1 MRPFPILLGLS
12 LISAPL
18 GLGAADIDAED
29 FRRLVDRVNSHDEA
43 MDAYRNTI
51 QDLRAEVSR
60 LRAENDRLKTA
71 VNTPKNY
78 ATQEQITKLTEQ
90 LREVEKNRAAD
101 KSQILDTFDKLKQM
115 PITVPAPPP
124 RNSGTPGGGAGSR
137 ATERPAVK
145 EPAGNAGSVAGT
157 ADEKPATPEVPM
169 EYYPHV
175 LAEGETLSA
184 VIEAY
189 NKQHGLKVRLQHVLK
204 ANPSIKDP
212 KKLRLGQTI
221 RIPVIK

>member
-43 MDAYRNTI
+43 IDAYRSTI
-51 QDLRAEVSR
+51 QDLRSEVAR
-60 LRAENDRLKTA
+60 LRSENDRLKTA

-90 LREVEKNRAAD
+90 LREVERNRAAD
-101 KSQILDTFDKLKQM
+101 KAQVLDAFDKLKSM
-115 PITVPAPPP
+115 PIAVPAPAPTHRP
-124 RNSGTPGGGAGSR
+124 TTSQGGGVKTGDKP
-137 ATERPAVK
+137 TVK
-145 EPAGNAGSVAGT
+145 EPPAGT
-157 ADEKPATPEVPM
+157 GGEKPAVPEVPM
-169 EYYPHV
+169 EFYEHS

-184 VIEAY
+184 VIDAY

-204 ANPSIKDP
+204 ANPAIKDP
-212 KKLRLGQTI
+212 KKLRQGQKI

>member
-101 KSQILDTFDKLKQM
+101 KAQVLDAFDKLKSM
-115 PITVPAPPP
+115 PISVPAPAAAHRPTP
-124 RNSGTPGGGAGSR
+124 APTTPQGSG
-137 ATERPAVK
+137 VK
-145 EPAGNAGSVAGT
+145 TGDKPTVKDPPAGTGG
-157 ADEKPATPEVPM
+157 EKPAVPEAPM
-169 EYYPHV
+169 EYYEHS

-184 VIEAY
+184 VIDAY
-189 NKQHGLKVRLQHVLK
+189 NKQHGLKVRLAHVLK

-212 KKLRLGQTI
+212 KKLRLGQKI

>member
-101 KSQILDTFDKLKQM
+101 KAQVLEAFDKLKSM
-115 PITVPAPPP
+115 PIAVPAPAPTHRP
-124 RNSGTPGGGAGSR
+124 TPAPSTAQGSGVKTGDK
-137 ATERPAVK
+137 PAVK
-145 EPAGNAGSVAGT
+145 DPPAGT
-157 ADEKPATPEVPM
+157 AGDKPAVPEVPM
-169 EYYPHV
+169 EFYEHT

-184 VIEAY
+184 VIDAY

-212 KKLRLGQTI
+212 KKLRLGQKI

>member
-43 MDAYRNTI
+43 IDAYRNTI
-51 QDLRAEVSR
+51 QDLRSEVAR
-60 LRAENDRLKTA
+60 LRGENDRLKTV

-101 KSQILDTFDKLKQM
+101 KQQVLDAFDKLKSM
-115 PITVPAPPP
+115 PMTVPSFSSSSMAPHMAMREAHSSKWLANGMPEK
-124 RNSGTPGGGAGSR
+124 AGVVSSL
-137 ATERPAVK
+137 T
-145 EPAGNAGSVAGT
+145 SC
-157 ADEKPATPEVPM
+157 
-169 EYYPHV
+169 
-175 LAEGETLSA
+175 
-184 VIEAY
+184 
-189 NKQHGLKVRLQHVLK
+189 
-204 ANPSIKDP
+204 
-212 KKLRLGQTI
+212 
-221 RIPVIK
+221 

>member
-101 KSQILDTFDKLKQM
+101 KAQVLDAFDKLKSM
-115 PITVPAPPP
+115 PISVPAPAPTHRP
-124 RNSGTPGGGAGSR
+124 TPSTAQGSGVKAGDK
-137 ATERPAVK
+137 PAVK
-145 EPAGNAGSVAGT
+145 DPPVGT
-157 ADEKPATPEVPM
+157 GGEKPAVPEVPM
-169 EYYPHV
+169 EFYEHS

-184 VIEAY
+184 VIDAY
-189 NKQHGLKVRLQHVLK
+189 NKQHGLKVRLAHVLK
-204 ANPSIKDP
+204 ANPAIKDP
-212 KKLRLGQTI
+212 KKLRLGQKI